1 MKDMIYSIVAGLLLI
16 VCLLISAFFVY
27 EATVRTFTDL
37 EAALF
42 QIFAL
47 ATGLIG
53 SFIFGRQSVHAAA
66 RGMVKDH
73 ARPAFRR
80 LISLYEGISRMAAI
94 IERARNL
101 RSDSEQ
107 REALAE
113 LSGLVISHLATA
125 DDALEDWRDIV
136 PEELT
141 DLRSRLSASS
151 GDEG

>member
-1 MKDMIYSIVAGLLLI
+1 MKDMIYSIAAVLLLI
-16 VCLLISAFFVY
+16 VCLLISAFIVY
-27 EATVRTFTDL
+27 EANVRTFTDL

-53 SFIFGRQSVHAAA
+53 SFIFGRQSVRAAA

>member
-1 MKDMIYSIVAGLLLI
+1 MIYSIAAVLLLI
-16 VCLLISAFFVY
+16 FCLLISAFFVY
-27 EATVRTFTDL
+27 EADVRTVTAL

-47 ATGLIG
+47 ATGLTG
-53 SFIFGRQSVHAAA
+53 SFIFGRQSVRAAA
-66 RGMVKDH
+66 RRMVKAH

-80 LISLYEGISRMAAI
+80 LISLYKGISRMAAI

-141 DLRSRLSASS
+141 DLRSLLSASS
-151 GDEG
+151 GEEG